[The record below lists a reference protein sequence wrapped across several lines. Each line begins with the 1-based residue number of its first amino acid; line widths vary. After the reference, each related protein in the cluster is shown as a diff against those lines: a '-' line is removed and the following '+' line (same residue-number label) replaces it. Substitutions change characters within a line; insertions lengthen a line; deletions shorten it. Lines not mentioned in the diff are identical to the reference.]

1 MHMAD
6 SEILA
11 DRIRQALA
19 HISSVKEQ
27 KMTGGL
33 AFMVNGKLS
42 VGVFRREY
50 MLLRCDP
57 EVTDELL
64 TRKGAQWAEMKGK
77 PMAKGWVLISSEG
90 LTSQKDFD
98 DWIGVALDFNRKRS
112 QQKR

>member
-1 MHMAD
+1 MHMTH

-19 HISSVKEQ
+19 HLFSVKEQ
-27 KMTGGL
+27 KMIGGHS
-33 AFMVNGKLS
+33 FMVNGKLC
-42 VGVFRREY
+42 VGVY
-50 MLLRCDP
+50 GSGDMLLRCDP
-57 EVTDELL
+57 KETDELL
-64 TRKGAQWAEMKGK
+64 TRKGARWAEMNGK

-112 QQKR
+112 Q